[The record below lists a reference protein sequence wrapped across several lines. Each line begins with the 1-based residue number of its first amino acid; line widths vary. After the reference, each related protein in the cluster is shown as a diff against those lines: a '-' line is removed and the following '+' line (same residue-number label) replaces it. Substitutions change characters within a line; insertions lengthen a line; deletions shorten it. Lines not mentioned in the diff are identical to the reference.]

1 MKKITFLLCV
11 LMIMSSCKNKHV
23 VANDPVPVYDSLMVA
38 SKIINEDRRIN
49 VWLPPMYK
57 QTMDSFPVVYMP
69 DGGITEDF
77 PHIANTIAKLISE
90 KQIPPFILVGIENTD
105 RKRDLTGPTTVAY
118 DLQYIPNPGGANNF
132 RNFIKSELFPVID
145 SVYRTQPTKAI
156 IGESAAGLFVV
167 ETFMLH
173 PEIFD
178 YYIAMDPALWFNEQ
192 YLVKNFES
200 LSRGQNYQAKK
211 FWFAGSSAEDI
222 SKHTRELESKLKNS
236 QFKFNWKYEDE
247 PQEEHHT
254 IFRNTKEKAFI
265 WALNK

>member
-1 MKKITFLLCV
+1 M
-11 LMIMSSCKNKHV
+11 
-23 VANDPVPVYDSLMVA
+23 
-38 SKIINEDRRIN
+38 
-49 VWLPPMYK
+49 
-57 QTMDSFPVVYMP
+57 
-69 DGGITEDF
+69 
-77 PHIANTIAKLISE
+77 
-90 KQIPPFILVGIENTD
+90 
-105 RKRDLTGPTTVAY
+105 
-118 DLQYIPNPGGANNF
+118 
-132 RNFIKSELFPVID
+132 
-145 SVYRTQPTKAI
+145 YRTQPTKAI

-236 QFKFNWKYEDE
+236 QFKFIGSTRMNLKRSIILFFEI
-247 PQEEHHT
+247 PRKRHS
-254 IFRNTKEKAFI
+254 FG
-265 WALNK
+265 L

>member
-105 RKRDLTGPTTVAY
+105 R
-118 DLQYIPNPGGANNF
+118 
-132 RNFIKSELFPVID
+132 
-145 SVYRTQPTKAI
+145 
-156 IGESAAGLFVV
+156 
-167 ETFMLH
+167 
-173 PEIFD
+173 
-178 YYIAMDPALWFNEQ
+178 
-192 YLVKNFES
+192 
-200 LSRGQNYQAKK
+200 RG
-211 FWFAGSSAEDI
+211 I
-222 SKHTRELESKLKNS
+222 
-236 QFKFNWKYEDE
+236 
-247 PQEEHHT
+247 
-254 IFRNTKEKAFI
+254 
-265 WALNK
+265 

>member
-105 RKRDLTGPTTVAY
+105 RNEGFNGTN
-118 DLQYIPNPGGANNF
+118 LQLLMIYN
-132 RNFIKSELFPVID
+132 
-145 SVYRTQPTKAI
+145 
-156 IGESAAGLFVV
+156 
-167 ETFMLH
+167 
-173 PEIFD
+173 IFL
-178 YYIAMDPALWFNEQ
+178 I
-192 YLVKNFES
+192 
-200 LSRGQNYQAKK
+200 
-211 FWFAGSSAEDI
+211 
-222 SKHTRELESKLKNS
+222 
-236 QFKFNWKYEDE
+236 
-247 PQEEHHT
+247 QEEQT
-254 IFRNTKEKAFI
+254 ILETLLKVNFFQ
-265 WALNK
+265 L